1 MDRPFDIPDSTD
13 WLNSSLPVVAP
24 LESALRCQICKDFFN
39 NPVITSCSHTFC
51 SICIRR
57 CLSSEGKC
65 PACRSSDQ
73 LLKLRRNWAVQEIL
87 ESFQNARSNI
97 LSLARQPQPSNSTDR
112 IQEEDGELSHPATK
126 KRRLNQS
133 DDAAAVPAQPE
144 MRRTRSHGRQIERQ
158 VSPVEP
164 EIIEDSK
171 DEDYVPD
178 DGLVPC
184 PMCNRR
190 MKEASVFNHLDSCKG
205 PVKEITLSSQNPYQN
220 LYSRTPQHSF
230 RAIQNKSPAKSLERL
245 PTLNYSLLKDNMLRK
260 KLKDLGIPDWG
271 TRPLLQRRH
280 TEWMNL
286 WNANCDAKNPKTK
299 DELRRDLDIW
309 ERTQGG
315 AAPQS
320 GISSGPNAVMA
331 KTFDA
336 AAWSADHDDDFR
348 RLIENARKKKDMA
361 KKQAQDQGD
370 TKDSLS
376 SGQQDKTVPSNTADE
391 QNNAPSTDL
400 ERPEIAENPRRTSQ
414 LYALLNE
421 SPVDHVQGGINGYP
435 AT

>member
-158 VSPVEP
+158 ISPVEP

-171 DEDYVPD
+171 DEDYVP
-178 DGLVPC
+178 GNCHFGFLL
-184 PMCNRR
+184 
-190 MKEASVFNHLDSCKG
+190 EA
-205 PVKEITLSSQNPYQN
+205 Y
-220 LYSRTPQHSF
+220 
-230 RAIQNKSPAKSLERL
+230 
-245 PTLNYSLLKDNMLRK
+245 
-260 KLKDLGIPDWG
+260 
-271 TRPLLQRRH
+271 
-280 TEWMNL
+280 
-286 WNANCDAKNPKTK
+286 
-299 DELRRDLDIW
+299 
-309 ERTQGG
+309 
-315 AAPQS
+315 
-320 GISSGPNAVMA
+320 
-331 KTFDA
+331 
-336 AAWSADHDDDFR
+336 
-348 RLIENARKKKDMA
+348 
-361 KKQAQDQGD
+361 
-370 TKDSLS
+370 
-376 SGQQDKTVPSNTADE
+376 
-391 QNNAPSTDL
+391 
-400 ERPEIAENPRRTSQ
+400 
-414 LYALLNE
+414 
-421 SPVDHVQGGINGYP
+421 
-435 AT
+435 